1 MHNHINKNI
10 PLIVIFGRTNV
21 GKSTLFNRLIGKNQA
36 LISDVAGTTRDSNI
50 GQIKEN
56 GIKFQ
61 LVDTG
66 GIEFIKH
73 ALNESVGSKVHK
85 VESKEST
92 KNNISKSVGS
102 KVYKECHEQK
112 LGVENKDEIGNKVY
126 QQVIDYLE
134 NA

>member
-1 MHNHINKNI
+1 MNNHINKNL

-21 GKSTLFNRLIGKNQA
+21 GKSTLFNRLIAKNQA
-36 LISDVAGTTRDSNI
+36 LVSDVAGTTRDSNI
-50 GQIKEN
+50 AQIKEN

-66 GIEFIKH
+66 GIEFIK
-73 ALNESVGSKVHK
+73 SKVHK

-112 LGVENKDEIGNKVY
+112 LGVE
-126 QQVIDYLE
+126 
-134 NA
+134 